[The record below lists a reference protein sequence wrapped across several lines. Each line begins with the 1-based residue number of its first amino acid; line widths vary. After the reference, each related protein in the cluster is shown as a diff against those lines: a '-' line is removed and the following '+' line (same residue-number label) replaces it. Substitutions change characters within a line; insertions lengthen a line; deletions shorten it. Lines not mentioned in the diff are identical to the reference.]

1 MARRLP
7 VDHLSCVTEHPP
19 RFMLQILH
27 FLPKPHGCCGR
38 VLGVIVSQ
46 AADTAAVRFSVPA
59 HALLTLNVVLHGT
72 LMHDQRELP
81 TSFATGAHTRS
92 RRYQIS
98 PGATLL
104 TLFCR
109 ADAARDLCGQAPAQ
123 LADAWLAAQEVFQA
137 WREPATC
144 SNPLLTAQ
152 TMLDSVSPEHL
163 PPLNHLGNQQAAQHI
178 QQALHALA
186 EHDVPTVAARLDM
199 SERSLQRLFMSH
211 WGISPKQVQRMLRI
225 QRCVALWN
233 IQKMPA
239 SSLADLAAQ
248 VGLTDQAHLAR
259 EFRQLVGYAPSS
271 LKHTGAHQGQD
282 DTLWALR
289 TGSSLLAPLLQ

>member
-1 MARRLP
+1 
-7 VDHLSCVTEHPP
+7 
-19 RFMLQILH
+19 MLQTLH
-27 FLPKPHGCCGR
+27 FQPKPHGSCGR

-46 AADTAAVRFSVPA
+46 AADTSAVRFSVPA

-72 LMHDQRELP
+72 LMHEQRVLP

-98 PGATLL
+98 PGAILL

-109 ADAARDLCGQAPAQ
+109 ADAALDLCGHAPAQ
-123 LADAWLAAQEVFQA
+123 LVDAWLVAQEVFKA
-137 WREPATC
+137 WREPDTC
-144 SNPLLTAQ
+144 GNALFTAQ
-152 TMLDSVSPEHL
+152 TMLDTVSPEHL
-163 PPLNHLGNQQAAQHI
+163 PPLNHTGNQQAQRI
-178 QQALHALA
+178 QQALRVLV
-186 EHDVPTVAARLDM
+186 EHDMPTVAARLQR
-199 SERSLQRLFMSH
+199 SERSVQRLFMSQ

-233 IQKMPA
+233 AQKMLA